1 MRRLILSIIY
11 NGFDKLLVV
20 CMVIGFMASCD
31 SVLDFKEGDCSYQY
45 KVKFK
50 YDYNMKYA
58 DAFHS
63 LVSTVTLY
71 AFGEDG
77 KLVFQNTNSGDMLK
91 DENYAMKLD
100 VDPGKYHLIAW
111 AGLDNKSFAVP
122 LLKEGSSTLQELT
135 VKTRRVKNSSRSV
148 TSYGEVGDNLV
159 TNELTS
165 LWHGEIT
172 STDVVLSR
180 SRDTIL
186 TVPLI
191 KNTNT
196 IRVVIVQAASQES
209 MARTTSR
216 TISKSSFDYK
226 LCDNNGFMNYDN
238 SLLADSM
245 LTYVPYLTAD
255 SVIAGASASSD
266 KVHEALAQ
274 ITGRSEK
281 SYKAV
286 VAEISTARLLTSQT
300 PQLSIVN
307 NTTKKEVLPTN
318 NLIKYLNLLKEANYR
333 SMPLQE
339 YLDREDHFDMVL
351 FVDEN
356 LTLIQ
361 SCIVVNDWIIQLNNF
376 DF

>member
-71 AFGEDG
+71 AFDENG
-77 KLVFQNTNSGDMLK
+77 KLAFQNTNSGDALK
-91 DENYAMKLD
+91 DQNYAMSLN
-100 VDPGKYHLIAW
+100 VDPGKYHLVTW
-111 AGLDNKSFAVP
+111 AGLDNQSFAVP
-122 LLKEGSSTLQELT
+122 VLSLGSSTIDNLT
-135 VKTRRVKNSSRSV
+135 VKTRRVKNTSRSV

-159 TNELTS
+159 SNELS
-165 LWHGEIT
+165 PLWHGEIS

-196 IRVVIVQAASQES
+196 IRVVIVQAASKDA
-209 MARTTSR
+209 MAKSTSR
-216 TISKSSFDYK
+216 AISKTSFDYK
-226 LCDNNGFMNYDN
+226 LSDNNGFMNYD
-238 SLLADSM
+238 
-245 LTYVPYLTAD
+245 
-255 SVIAGASASSD
+255 
-266 KVHEALAQ
+266 
-274 ITGRSEK
+274 
-281 SYKAV
+281 
-286 VAEISTARLLTSQT
+286 AR
-300 PQLSIVN
+300 
-307 NTTKKEVLPTN
+307 
-318 NLIKYLNLLKEANYR
+318 
-333 SMPLQE
+333 
-339 YLDREDHFDMVL
+339 
-351 FVDEN
+351 
-356 LTLIQ
+356 
-361 SCIVVNDWIIQLNNF
+361 
-376 DF
+376 